1 MYCTMFN
8 CTNFNKLQYL
18 EGRVVM
24 IKYKLKIIDVI
35 DEGNDSKT
43 YLFEKPEDFSW
54 EEGSHAHI
62 GLSGFDQGEKPNKNW
77 VRHMSIMTLPDEGKI
92 GFTTRAKRNLSEF
105 KTKLFSAS
113 IGDDVTFFKFGSRM
127 SLMRSEKTIVL
138 LSMGVGIATMR
149 PLIKAYLNDKSNIPK
164 VISLNI
170 DSSSEFVYQNELDQL
185 TDANYMNH
193 WIKSRTNYYETL
205 QQLAGS
211 ENAIYY
217 IVGSDLF
224 IQENIR
230 CLKSA
235 NVDKDSIVIDKKE
248 EMQSMFFDND
258 DLFAFI

>member
-1 MYCTMFN
+1 M
-8 CTNFNKLQYL
+8 
-18 EGRVVM
+18 M
-24 IKYKLKIIDVI
+24 IKYKLKIIDII
-35 DEGNDSKT
+35 DEGNESKT

-92 GFTTRAKRNLSEF
+92 GFTTRAKHNPSEF
-105 KTKLFSAS
+105 KRRLFSS
-113 IGDDVTFFKFGSRM
+113 GIGDDITFFKLGSRM
-127 SLMRSEKTIVL
+127 GLRRSEKTIVL

-149 PLIKAYLNDKSNIPK
+149 PLIKAYLHEKSNIPR

-170 DSSSEFVYQNELDQL
+170 DSSSEFMYQKELDQL
-185 TDANYMNH
+185 TDDNYKNY

-205 QQLAGS
+205 QQLANS

-217 IVGSDLF
+217 IVGSDMF

-235 NVDKDSIVIDKKE
+235 NVDKESIVIDKKE

>member
-1 MYCTMFN
+1 
-8 CTNFNKLQYL
+8 
-18 EGRVVM
+18 M

-35 DEGNDSKT
+35 DEGNESKT

-92 GFTTRAKRNLSEF
+92 GFTTRAKPNPSEF
-105 KTKLFSAS
+105 KHRLFSS
-113 IGDDVTFFKFGSRM
+113 RIGDDITFFKLGSRM
-127 SLMRSEKTIVL
+127 GLRRSGKTIVL

-149 PLIKAYLNDKSNIPK
+149 PLIRAFINDKSNIAK
-164 VISLNI
+164 VISLNV
-170 DSSSEFVYQNELDQL
+170 DSSSEFVYQKELEQL
-185 TDANYMNH
+185 TGDHYKNY
-193 WIKSRTNYYETL
+193 WIKSRSNYYKIL
-205 QQLAGS
+205 QQITTS
-211 ENAIYY
+211 EEAIYY
-217 IVGSDLF
+217 IVGSDWF

-235 NVDKDSIVIDKKE
+235 NVDKRNIVIDKKE